1 MNTTKIDASILVAVA
16 RKIADETT
24 KMAEPGEVVE
34 VSAGAYVS
42 VFRALEL
49 CASGRHTEALQH
61 LANAAGASVDRWREL
76 AVDDK

>member
-1 MNTTKIDASILVAVA
+1 MRTTENDASILVAVA
-16 RKIADETT
+16 RRVADETT

-34 VSAGAYVS
+34 VSARAYAS

-61 LANAAGASVDRWREL
+61 IANVAGVSVDRWREL
-76 AVDDK
+76 AADEK